1 MMYERRCWAQ
11 VDMDAL
17 RHNFKVVQKAAG
29 GTPVMAVV
37 KADAYGHGD
46 AAVARLFAEEGAAA
60 FAVSNITEAQ
70 CLRRAGVDKPILIL
84 GYTAQDYAA
93 TLARLTIT
101 QTVYSLAY
109 AQRLSEAAVGA
120 GITLQVHLKIDTGM
134 GRLGFCV
141 RDDFDAAIAEM
152 ETVSRLPGLQ
162 IDGLF
167 THFAVADSVSG
178 DDPAYTERQ
187 HALLVRTVAA
197 LKQRGITPQTVHCCN
212 SAATFVQPAFHHDMV
227 RAGIILYGEN
237 PSSETTLPGLRP
249 AMQLKAVISQVKDI
263 CAGDAESYGRTFTAS
278 TPMRVATVTVG
289 YADGYARLLSN
300 TGTMSVRG
308 CPARILGRVCMD
320 QTIVDVTNIPDA
332 AEGDEVTVYGGAAAD
347 SVERVAE
354 LTGTINYEV
363 VCAVSRRVP
372 RVYVAQGREV
382 ACANYLTGE

>member
-1 MMYERRCWAQ
+1 MIAAFVTDATEQ
-11 VDMDAL
+11 AL
-17 RHNFKVVQKAAG
+17 RQLN
-29 GTPVMAVV
+29 
-37 KADAYGHGD
+37 
-46 AAVARLFAEEGAAA
+46 
-60 FAVSNITEAQ
+60 
-70 CLRRAGVDKPILIL
+70 RRSIYECVYLQTKTVD
-84 GYTAQDYAA
+84 TAQK
-93 TLARLTIT
+93 L
-101 QTVYSLAY
+101 VEGGESYSH
-109 AQRLSEAAVGA
+109 
-120 GITLQVHLKIDTGM
+120 IIIDLNYFNG
-134 GRLGFCV
+134 G
-141 RDDFDAAIAEM
+141 
-152 ETVSRLPGLQ
+152 
-162 IDGLF
+162 
-167 THFAVADSVSG
+167 
-178 DDPAYTERQ
+178 Q
-187 HALLVRTVAA
+187 HALLMRTVAA

-212 SAATFVQPAFHHDMV
+212 SAATFAQPAFHHDMV